1 MQLETAPKSR
11 TLHWAGFW
19 FNRRSGFSIINNR
32 NQLQR
37 VMRNYFSDFIGS
49 KERYVYV
56 ETTIGLLIRNAIVF
70 GPTIGYND
78 SQGSAAYFV

>member
-1 MQLETAPKSR
+1 
-11 TLHWAGFW
+11 
-19 FNRRSGFSIINNR
+19 
-32 NQLQR
+32 
-37 VMRNYFSDFIGS
+37 MRNYFSDFIGS